1 MKTLLIILCALCA
14 NVAFSQNVRTKPVV
28 KKQPTTK
35 VSTTKTTSNTKKT
48 TTKTTSKKNTTN
60 SVKGNQT
67 YVEPVLTEEEII
79 GEMEFKVEGGI
90 SYDKNIF
97 DESAIMVEEQPGK
110 VQEDKIFDVVEQMP
124 SFPGGISAMQNW
136 MRENLTYPAVAQEN
150 NIQGRVIISIVVEK
164 DGSLGDVKVARSVDP
179 SLDQAAVQLVKKMPK
194 WNPGMQNGKPV
205 RVKYSIPVS
214 YKLQ

>member
-28 KKQPTTK
+28 KKQT
-35 VSTTKTTSNTKKT
+35 SSNTKKT
-48 TTKTTSKKNTTN
+48 TTSSSKKKGTTN
-60 SVKGNQT
+60 
-67 YVEPVLTEEEII
+67 YVNKKEFSKEPVFTEEEII

-194 WNPGMQNGKPV
+194 WNPGKQNGMPV

>member
-28 KKQPTTK
+28 KKQT
-35 VSTTKTTSNTKKT
+35 SSNTKKT
-48 TTKTTSKKNTTN
+48 TTSSSKKKGTTN
-60 SVKGNQT
+60 
-67 YVEPVLTEEEII
+67 YVNKKEISKEPVLTEEEII

-110 VQEDKIFDVVEQMP
+110 VQEDKIFDVVEQQP

-150 NIQGRVIISIVVEK
+150 NIQGRVILSIVVEK

-194 WNPGMQNGKPV
+194 WNPGKQNGMPV

>member
-1 MKTLLIILCALCA
+1 MRTLLIILCALCA

-28 KKQPTTK
+28 KKQT
-35 VSTTKTTSNTKKT
+35 SSNTKKT
-48 TTKTTSKKNTTN
+48 TTSSSKKKGTTN
-60 SVKGNQT
+60 
-67 YVEPVLTEEEII
+67 YVNKKEIPKEPVLTEEEII

-97 DESAIMVEEQPGK
+97 DEYAIMVEEQPGK
-110 VQEDKIFDVVEQMP
+110 VQEDKIFDVVEQQP

-136 MRENLTYPAVAQEN
+136 IRENLTYPVVAQEN
-150 NIQGRVIISIVVEK
+150 GIQGRVILSIVVEK

-194 WNPGMQNGKPV
+194 WNPGKQNGMPV
-205 RVKYSIPVS
+205 RVKFTIPIAYSLT
-214 YKLQ
+214 K

>member
-1 MKTLLIILCALCA
+1 MRTLLIILCALCA

-28 KKQPTTK
+28 KKQTTTK

-110 VQEDKIFDVVEQMP
+110 VQEDKIFDVVEQQP

-150 NIQGRVIISIVVEK
+150 NIQGRVILSIVVEK

-194 WNPGMQNGKPV
+194 WNPGKQNGMPV

>member
-28 KKQPTTK
+28 KKQ
-35 VSTTKTTSNTKKT
+35 TSSITKKT
-48 TTKTTSKKNTTN
+48 TTSSSKKKGTTN
-60 SVKGNQT
+60 
-67 YVEPVLTEEEII
+67 YVNKKEFSKEPVFTEEEII

-194 WNPGMQNGKPV
+194 WNPGKQNGMPV